1 MKNVSIKKIFLAI
14 ITLVIGLGAHMA
26 SSKLLTLAG
35 ITFTS
40 QILDQFVNE
49 VIFAA
54 VVVAIIFII
63 KKQSVFSFDKD
74 GFLKG
79 LKAGIP
85 VIVYSVMLILVSLS
99 KLQGHTLVKGWEI
112 VLFILFCLLIGVA
125 EEGLFRGAVQ
135 ELVMD
140 AFAAKTKNQKKIA
153 IIVASALFGSAHF
166 INLRLGANLGSV
178 ILQVVSATAAGMLF
192 GAICVQS
199 GRNLWAA
206 VVAHALMDC
215 GAFVNDGMLWGT
227 KIVDTVNSLSAGVLI
242 TTAVDIALFFYIMN
256 RIDEDEVDAEEA
268 NTATAEVPTTG
279 AAVIPA
285 SARDCTTTAKA
296 TVTSTSS
303 STKKS
308 HKKGIIIGVA
318 VTSFILVAFL
328 VILPMIMTT
337 F

>member
-14 ITLVIGLGAHMA
+14 ITLVIGLGAHML

-63 KKQSVFSFDKD
+63 KKQSVFRFDTD

-112 VLFILFCLLIGVA
+112 FLFIIFCLLIGVA

-140 AFAAKTKNQKKIA
+140 AFAAKTRNQQKVA
-153 IIVASALFGSAHF
+153 IIVASVIFGSAHF

-178 ILQVVSATAAGMLF
+178 ILQVISATAAGMLF
-192 GAICVQS
+192 GAICVRS
-199 GRNLWAA
+199 GRSLWAA
-206 VVAHALMDC
+206 VIAHALMDC
-215 GAFVNDGMLWGT
+215 GAFVNDGMLWGQNV
-227 KIVDTVNSLSAGVLI
+227 VDAVNGLSAGVLI

-256 RIDEDEVDAEEA
+256 RIDEDEAEEA

-285 SARDCTTTAKA
+285 SARESTTTAKA
-296 TVTSTSS
+296 TVTSISS

-318 VTSFILVAFL
+318 VTSFILVTFL